1 MEKEKERRRGRR
13 KSVIRREKGKNEV
26 EDEVEISKKEDSGKR

>member
-26 EDEVEISKKEDSGKR
+26 EDEVEI